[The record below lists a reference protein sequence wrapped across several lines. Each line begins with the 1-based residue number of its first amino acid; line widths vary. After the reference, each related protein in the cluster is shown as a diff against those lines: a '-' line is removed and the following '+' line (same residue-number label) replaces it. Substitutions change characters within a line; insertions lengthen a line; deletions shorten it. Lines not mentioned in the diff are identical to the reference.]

1 MSKESNEKLTS
12 FFVEILNKTTISEL
26 LVQVERSGYK
36 QQIKSKKTFTET
48 SVINLEALLSILE
61 TFSKIRLRSDE
72 LKAF

>member
-1 MSKESNEKLTS
+1 LSKDSNEKLTS

-36 QQIKSKKTFTET
+36 QQIKSKTTFTET